1 VPVAVKTTCPPE
13 TVMALMAGEASGL
26 TTTVKLLVALKA
38 GVPPSDTCTVTRFVV
53 PAWPTSGRLSGFQNR
68 NGFAPGG
75 FLAGIDFAQIERV
88 PLHHAATAHA
98 LVFNQAPVMMLPAI
112 FTTG

>member
-1 VPVAVKTTCPPE
+1 
-13 TVMALMAGEASGL
+13 MAGTVQFQFGQAHADNVFIPRLRRAFLREQGDGAGL
-26 TTTVKLLVALKA
+26 
-38 GVPPSDTCTVTRFVV
+38 G
-53 PAWPTSGRLSGFQNR
+53 LSGFQNR